1 MNITWKNIAESIAIL
16 SVVLS
21 LLFVG
26 YELRQ
31 SQSIAIFDGAIAAEE
46 ARFNLRSLQI
56 ENIEVW
62 QKGCRGDELS
72 EIESGIFTKIVDTVN
87 FRRFTGWRRANLG
100 MVEREPEAFERDIAL
115 DRYSFS
121 GFNVAWLEVVGSRQT
136 WGPWER
142 SIDSTYESYKTESMP
157 SILPLSRCG

>member
-1 MNITWKNIAESIAIL
+1 MTWNKVVESIAIM

-46 ARFNLRSLQI
+46 ARFNLRSLQV

-62 QKGCRGDELS
+62 QKGCRGSELS
-72 EIESGIFTKIVDTVN
+72 EIEKGIFNKIVDTVN

-100 MVEREPEAFERDIAL
+100 MVEREPEAFARDIAL
-115 DRYSFS
+115 DRYSFP
-121 GFNVAWLEVVGSRQT
+121 GFNTGWLEIVGGRQI
-136 WGPWER
+136 WGAWEK
-142 SIDSTYESYKTESMP
+142 SIDSIYESLKAESA
-157 SILPLSRCG
+157 SSTLPLSNCG